1 MWTGH
6 SGGWGD
12 SRGVVKGGEAF
23 ADTFYGLDTMHLR
36 DVEPVCADMFLRLSF
51 VQNIMVKRHSDSE

>member
-36 DVEPVCADMFLRLSF
+36 DVEPVCADMFLRLPF
-51 VQNIMVKRHSDSE
+51 VQNIM